1 MQVCEAGGVR
11 TGCGCCGGR
20 GELPRSKVG
29 REIYLRKAPVMP
41 ATEHRVVFCAAL
53 RTARIFGWILIALAI
68 LGLPQMRILIG
79 RLAVSFGL
87 LSSIALGLAGVAWLV
102 AVKLFLRFFDR
113 YLSRN

>member
-1 MQVCEAGGVR
+1 
-11 TGCGCCGGR
+11 
-20 GELPRSKVG
+20 
-29 REIYLRKAPVMP
+29 MP